1 TMQPMRTQHLRRL
14 TLVEKFKSLK
24 GENRLLIL
32 GIPILVIASVVG
44 WAIWRSTASLDDIEA
59 RTLAPASVLSLTWE
73 HLLIVVI
80 SAAFVRATAIP
91 WGVVLTRPSTQFLS
105 PAVTGIANIGKAAP
119 VIGVIVLLSIWLGF
133 GPPVAILALWFYAF
147 LPVLANVVAGLRG

>member
-1 TMQPMRTQHLRRL
+1 TQRMRRL
-14 TLVEKFKSLK
+14 TLMEKYKSLK
-24 GENRLLIL
+24 GEHRLRIL
-32 GIPILVIASVVG
+32 GIPTLVIASVVG

-80 SAAFVRATAIP
+80 SAAFVLVTAIP
-91 WGVVLTRPSTQFLS
+91 LGIVLTRPSTQFLS
-105 PAVTGIANIGKAAP
+105 PVVTAIANIGQAAP
-119 VIGVIVLLSIWLGF
+119 VIGVIVLLAIWLGF

-147 LPVLANVVAGLRG
+147 LPVLA

>member
-1 TMQPMRTQHLRRL
+1 MQPMRTQHLRRL
-14 TLVEKFKSLK
+14 TLGEKFKSLK

-73 HLLIVVI
+73 HLLIVVV
-80 SAAFVRATAIP
+80 SASFVLVTRIAVA
-91 WGVVLTRPSTQFLS
+91 VVLTRPSTHFLIPVV
-105 PAVTGIANIGKAAP
+105 PAIASSGQAAP
-119 VIGVIVLLSIWLGF
+119 VIGVIVLLAIWLAF
-133 GPPVAILALWFYAF
+133 APPVAILALWCYAF
-147 LPVLANVVAGLRG
+147 LPVLANVVAG